1 MELVKAILLY
11 VLHQLDNDN
20 NDGLY
25 TVLETALK
33 LVNGMEY
40 DFNAREALTIIF
52 KEEEDA

>member
-1 MELVKAILLY
+1 MELVKAILAY

-20 NDGLY
+20 TDGLH
-25 TVLETALK
+25 TVIETALK
-33 LVNGMEY
+33 LVDGMEY

>member
-1 MELVKAILLY
+1 MELVKEILLY